1 MNGVSEQPH
10 GGGVL
15 LSFSMGKCDSPFD
28 WGHTTS
34 VQHILDLNADLGNSV
49 SSNEYLVCL
58 YYLPGTWA
66 GGSHG
71 SPVCM
76 NSTAYCNLFKAV
88 SPFDRQE
95 SQASLLKNG
104 ELGIPFVHPCHP

>member
-95 SQASLLKNG
+95 SQASLLKNV